1 MNELFVLKKLC
12 LFTPESNFTQ
22 FFKTKSS
29 KIKLPNKKND
39 DIFFCYQNQWQT
51 IIPYCVYSFRSKKA
65 KKLVNKVLLYSFISH
80 SDADYYHFLLS
91 LKTPNTFSF

>member
-12 LFTPESNFTQ
+12 LFTPKSNFTQ

-29 KIKLPNKKND
+29 KIKLPNKKMM
-39 DIFFCYQNQWQT
+39 IFFSVIRTNGKRLYPTVCIVSVQ
-51 IIPYCVYSFRSKKA
+51 KKA

-80 SDADYYHFLLS
+80 SDADYYHFLIS